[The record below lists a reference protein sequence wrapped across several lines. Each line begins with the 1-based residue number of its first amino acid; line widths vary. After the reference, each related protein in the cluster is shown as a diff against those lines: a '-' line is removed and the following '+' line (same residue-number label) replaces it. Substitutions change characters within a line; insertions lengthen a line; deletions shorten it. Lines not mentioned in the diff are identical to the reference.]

1 MEKHKIDTLCIDNF
15 YVNGNVFFHS
25 ITRNMKFRTV
35 VSVNSRKKK
44 VLLRETKAVLNMYEV
59 KGFDIT
65 SIHADKGFSCL
76 QEELQP
82 KDLNICHTD
91 DHVHKVKQS
100 IRTFKERVCCTMYG
114 IIFKRI
120 PRVMNRAIV
129 EKAVK
134 DLNQFTAKDS
144 ISNNMSTLT
153 MMTGKP
159 FPDYNKLT
167 LEFGTYINIFKNND
181 PTNTTRTRTTPAI
194 TLKPTGSGQGG
205 YFFMSLVT
213 GYPVDRQQWTVL
225 PMPNHVIKL
234 VEAWH

>member
-1 MEKHKIDTLCIDNF
+1 
-15 YVNGNVFFHS
+15 
-25 ITRNMKFRTV
+25 
-35 VSVNSRKKK
+35 
-44 VLLRETKAVLNMYEV
+44 
-59 KGFDIT
+59 
-65 SIHADKGFSCL
+65 
-76 QEELQP
+76 
-82 KDLNICHTD
+82 
-91 DHVHKVKQS
+91 
-100 IRTFKERVCCTMYG
+100 
-114 IIFKRI
+114 
-120 PRVMNRAIV
+120 MNRAVV

-134 DLNQFTAKDS
+134 DLNQFPAKYG
-144 ISNNMSTLT
+144 IANNMSTLT

-181 PTNTTRTRTTPAI
+181 TTNTTRTRTTPAL

-205 YFFMSLVT
+205 YFLMSLVT